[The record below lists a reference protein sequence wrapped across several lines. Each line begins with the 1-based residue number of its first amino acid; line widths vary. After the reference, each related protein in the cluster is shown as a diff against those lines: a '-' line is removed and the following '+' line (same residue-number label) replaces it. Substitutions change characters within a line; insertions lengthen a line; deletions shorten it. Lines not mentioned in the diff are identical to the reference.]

1 MSKTKVGV
9 IGNGFV
15 GEAISFAFSSIADV
29 YIYDTDPSRCLNDLE
44 SVHDCDF
51 VFICVPTPMFD
62 DGSQDISYVESAF
75 EMATNGP
82 VYILKSTVLPGTT
95 ENLSRQYPNFKIIF
109 SPEFLTE
116 RTAKLDMLTQSRI
129 ILGGQLK
136 LTEQAKSLFKQR
148 FKNKNIIQ
156 TDSKT
161 AELTKYMNNTFFAT
175 KVSIMNEFKQ
185 LSDKI
190 GANWQDALTGFVS
203 DGRIG
208 DSHLNVPGHDGKL
221 GYGGTCFPKDVNA
234 LLCYANKHDIELN
247 TIQGGW
253 NTNLKVRPEKD
264 WEKKEGRSVSFKKT
278 K

>member
-1 MSKTKVGV
+1 MKKFKVGV

-15 GEAISFAFSSIADV
+15 GEAISFAFSPVADLYV
-29 YIYDTDPSRCLNDLE
+29 YDTDPLKSLDDLE
-44 SVHDCDF
+44 SVHSCDF
-51 VFICVPTPMFD
+51 VFVCVPTPMYE
-62 DGSQDISYVESAF
+62 DGSQDLSYVEGVF
-75 EMATNGP
+75 EKATSKP

-95 ENLSRQYPNFKIIF
+95 EELSKKYSNIKIIF

-129 ILGGQLK
+129 ILGGELS
-136 LTEQAKSLFKQR
+136 LTEKAKTLFNQR
-148 FKNKNIIQ
+148 FKIKNIIQ

-175 KVSIMNEFKQ
+175 KVSIMNEFK
-185 LSDKI
+185 LLCDKI
-190 GANWQDALTGFVS
+190 GANWEDALKGFVS

-234 LLCYANKHDIELN
+234 LLSFSKKHEIELN
-247 TIQGGW
+247 TIKGGW
-253 NTNLKVRPEKD
+253 KTNLKVRVEKD
-264 WEKKEGRSVSFKKT
+264 WEEKEGRSVSFKKT

>member
-1 MSKTKVGV
+1 MKKFKVGI

-15 GEAISFAFSSIADV
+15 GEAISFAFSSVADMYV
-29 YIYDTDPSRCLNDLE
+29 FDTDPSRCLNDIE
-44 SVHDCDF
+44 SVHQCDF
-51 VFICVPTPMFD
+51 VFVCVPTPMYE
-62 DGSQDISYVESAF
+62 DGSQDLSYVESAF
-75 EMATNGP
+75 ENASNKP
-82 VYILKSTVLPGTT
+82 IYILKSTVLPGTT
-95 ENLSRQYPNFKIIF
+95 EKLSKKNSNINIVF

-129 ILGGQLK
+129 ILGGE
-136 LTEQAKSLFKQR
+136 LTLTDKVKTLINQR
-148 FKNKNIIQ
+148 FKIKNIIQ

-175 KVSIMNEFKQ
+175 KVSIMNEFK
-185 LSDKI
+185 LLCDKI
-190 GANWQDALTGFVS
+190 GANWEDALKGFVS

-234 LLCYANKHDIELN
+234 LLSFSKKHDLELN
-247 TIQGGW
+247 TIKGGW
-253 NTNLKVRPEKD
+253 NTNLKVRVEKD
-264 WEKKEGRSVSFKKT
+264 WEEKEGRSVSFKNT